1 MKRTISIVL
10 SLLIVLSLV
19 LSVNASGNAGQGK
32 GANTD
37 TSQVTS
43 TTAPAVTPAPSVT
56 TGSALTLEGLNS
68 QLKANHKDKVLRKA
82 ILKQIVLLRH
92 GNGDKTIPVIVN
104 GILVK
109 FDVPPV
115 IKQSRMLI
123 PVRAV
128 TNALGAVVAWDPKT
142 PDIVTITKKVSE
154 TQTIVIIINLKTGI
168 VTKDGI
174 EIKLDVPAQV
184 ISNRTMVPI
193 RFLAEAFGMKVES
206 DKDTGGVFVDN
217 DGKVVVDGESTSA
230 PTPAPTDTTIP
241 TPTTTP

>member
-1 MKRTISIVL
+1 MKKTISIVL
-10 SLLIVLSLV
+10 SILIVLSLV
-19 LSVNASGNAGQGK
+19 LAVYASGNPGQGK
-32 GANTD
+32 GPNTD

-43 TTAPAVTPAPSVT
+43 TTAPSVT
-56 TGSALTLEGLNS
+56 TGSAITIEGLVA

-82 ILKQIVLLRH
+82 ILKQIVLLRQK
-92 GNGDKTIPVIVN
+92 NGDKTIPIIAN
-104 GILVK
+104 GELVK
-109 FDVPPV
+109 SDVPPV

-128 TNALGAVVAWDPKT
+128 TNGLGAVVAWDSKA

-154 TQTIVIIINLKTGI
+154 TQTIVVIINLKTGI
-168 VTKDGI
+168 VTKDGV

-206 DKDTGGVFVDN
+206 DKDTGGVFVD
-217 DGKVVVDGESTSA
+217 DEKVVVGGESTPTPTPT
-230 PTPAPTDTTIP
+230 PTPAPTDTPTP